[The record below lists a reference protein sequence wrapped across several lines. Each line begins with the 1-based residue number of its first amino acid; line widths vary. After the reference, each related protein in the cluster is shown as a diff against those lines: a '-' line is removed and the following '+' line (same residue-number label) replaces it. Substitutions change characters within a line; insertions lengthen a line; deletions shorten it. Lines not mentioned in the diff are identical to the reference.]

1 MRDYIIRRVLLLI
14 PNLFILATLTFFLA
28 RVLPGD
34 VALGLATVDG
44 NIIDQETVKVI
55 RERLGLNEPL
65 AVQYS
70 RWMLQLLSGDLG
82 HSDVSDLSVATVVAE
97 TAEVTFLLAILSVFI
112 GTVIALP
119 LGILSAMMRGRWPD
133 QVVRSFS
140 AIFLALPNFWVGILL
155 LLALV
160 TWFSWSPP
168 IFQETFLDAPVEQ
181 FQRLILPSVAI
192 GASFAA
198 VATRL
203 TRSTMLE
210 VLNQDYIR
218 TARAKGLFPN
228 RVIVRHALPNAVLP
242 VITLSA
248 LLFAGLLNGAVVLER
263 IFALP
268 GMGVEIVR
276 ATSER
281 DFQLLQG
288 LVLVLGAFVM
298 IWMLLI
304 DLVYVALDKRIQ
316 LE

>member
-1 MRDYIIRRVLLLI
+1 MRDYIIRRVLLLV

-34 VALGLATVDG
+34 VALGLASVDG
-44 NIIDQETVKVI
+44 NIIDQETVQVI

-140 AIFLALPNFWVGILL
+140 AVFLALPNFWVGILL

-228 RVIVRHALPNAVLP
+228 RVIIRHALPNAVLP

>member
-14 PNLFILATLTFFLA
+14 PNLFILATFTFFLA

-34 VALGLATVDG
+34 VALGLVSDQG
-44 NIIDQETVKVI
+44 NIIDVAAVETI
-55 RERLGLNEPL
+55 RDRLGLNDPMP
-65 AVQYS
+65 VQYA
-70 RWMLQLLSGDLG
+70 RWMWHLLRGDLG
-82 HSDVSDLSVATVVAE
+82 HSDVSDESVARVVAE
-97 TAEVTFLLAILSVFI
+97 TAEVTFLLAILSIFI
-112 GTVIALP
+112 GMAIALP
-119 LGILSAMMRGRWPD
+119 LGVLSAMTRGRWPD
-133 QVVRSFS
+133 QIVRTVS
-140 AIFLALPNFWVGILL
+140 AVFLALPNFWVGILL

-181 FQRLILPSVAI
+181 FQRLILPATAI
-192 GASFAA
+192 GTFFAA

-228 RVIVRHALPNAVLP
+228 RVILRHALPNAVLP

-268 GMGVEIVR
+268 GMGVEIIE
-276 ATSER
+276 ATSGR

-288 LVLVLGAFVM
+288 LVLVLGTFVM
-298 IWMLLI
+298 IWMLLV
-304 DLVYVALDKRIQ
+304 DLLYVALDKRIKFD
-316 LE
+316 

>member
-44 NIIDQETVKVI
+44 NIIDQETVQVI

-70 RWMLQLLSGDLG
+70 RWMLQLLSGNLG

-112 GTVIALP
+112 GTVVALP

-228 RVIVRHALPNAVLP
+228 RVIIRHALPNAVLP
-242 VITLSA
+242 IITLSA

-288 LVLVLGAFVM
+288 LVLVLGAIVM
-298 IWMLLI
+298 VWMLLI

>member
-44 NIIDQETVKVI
+44 NIIDQQTVETI
-55 RERLGLNEPL
+55 RERLGLNEPMP
-65 AVQYS
+65 VQYA
-70 RWMLQLLSGDLG
+70 RWMLQLLQGDLG

-112 GTVIALP
+112 GTAIAVP
-119 LGILSAMMRGRWPD
+119 FGILSAMMRGRWPD
-133 QVVRSFS
+133 QAIRSLS
-140 AIFLALPNFWVGILL
+140 AVLLALPNFWVGILL

-268 GMGVEIVR
+268 GMGVEIVT

-298 IWMLLI
+298 VWMLLI
-304 DLVYVALDKRIQ
+304 DLLYVALDKRIQ
-316 LE
+316 LD

>member
-1 MRDYIIRRVLLLI
+1 MRDYIIRRVLLLV

-44 NIIDQETVKVI
+44 NIIDQETIRVI

-70 RWMLQLLSGDLG
+70 RWMLQLLRGDLG

-140 AIFLALPNFWVGILL
+140 AVFLALPNFWVGILL

-228 RVIVRHALPNAVLP
+228 RVIIRHALPNAVLP

-298 IWMLLI
+298 VWMLLI
-304 DLVYVALDKRIQ
+304 DLVYVALDKRIR

>member
-34 VALGLATVDG
+34 VALGLISDQG
-44 NIIDQETVKVI
+44 NVIDYEAVQAI
-55 RERLGLNEPL
+55 RDRLGLNDPL
-65 AVQYS
+65 PVQYA
-70 RWMLQLLSGDLG
+70 RFILQLLGGDLG
-82 HSDVSDLSVATVVAE
+82 RSDVSDQSVATVVAQ
-97 TAEVTFLLAILSVFI
+97 TAEVTFMLAILSVLI
-112 GTVIALP
+112 GAAVAIP

-133 QVVRSFS
+133 QIIRTFS

-168 IFQETFLDAPVEQ
+168 IFQENFLDAPIAQ
-181 FQRLILPSVAI
+181 FQRLILPAIAI
-192 GASFAA
+192 GTSFAA

-228 RVIVRHALPNAVLP
+228 RVILRHALPNALLP
-242 VITLSA
+242 IITLSA

-268 GMGVEIVR
+268 GMGVEIVS

-298 IWMLLI
+298 VWILLI
-304 DLVYVALDKRIQ
+304 DLIYVAVDKRIQ

>member
-34 VALGLATVDG
+34 VALGLVAEDG
-44 NIIDQETVKVI
+44 SVIDQEAVLVI
-55 RERLGLNEPL
+55 RERLGLNDPMP
-65 AVQYS
+65 VQYA
-70 RWMLQLLSGDLG
+70 RWMLQLLQGDLG
-82 HSDVSDLSVATVVAE
+82 KSDVSDLSVVHVVAE
-97 TAEVTFLLAILSVFI
+97 TAEVTFLLAILSVII
-112 GTVIALP
+112 GAAMAIP
-119 LGILSAMMRGRWPD
+119 FGILSAMMRGRWPD
-133 QVVRSFS
+133 QVIRTFS
-140 AIFLALPNFWVGILL
+140 AVFLALPNFWLGILL

-168 IFQETFLDAPVEQ
+168 IFQETFLDAPVKQ
-181 FQRLILPSVAI
+181 FQRLILPAVAI
-192 GASFAA
+192 GTSFAA

-228 RVIVRHALPNAVLP
+228 RVIIRHALPNAVLP
-242 VITLSA
+242 IITLSA

-268 GMGVEIVR
+268 GMGVEIVT

-298 IWMLLI
+298 VWMLLI

>member
-34 VALGLATVDG
+34 VALGLASVDG
-44 NIIDQETVKVI
+44 NIIDQETVQVI

-140 AIFLALPNFWVGILL
+140 AVFLALPNFWVGILL

-298 IWMLLI
+298 VWMLLI

>member
-1 MRDYIIRRVLLLI
+1 MRDYIIRRVLLLV

-34 VALGLATVDG
+34 VALGLVAEDG
-44 NIIDQETVKVI
+44 SIIDQEAVEVI
-55 RERLGLNEPL
+55 RERLGLNDPMP
-65 AVQYS
+65 VQYA
-70 RWMLQLLSGDLG
+70 RWMLQLLQGDLG
-82 HSDVSDLSVATVVAE
+82 KSDVSDISVVQVVTE
-97 TAEVTFLLAILSVFI
+97 TAEVTFLLAILSVII
-112 GTVIALP
+112 GAVMAIP
-119 LGILSAMMRGRWPD
+119 FGILSAMMRGRWPD
-133 QVVRSFS
+133 QVIRTFS
-140 AIFLALPNFWVGILL
+140 AVFLALPNFWLGILL

-181 FQRLILPSVAI
+181 FQRLILPAVAI
-192 GASFAA
+192 GTSFAA

-228 RVIVRHALPNAVLP
+228 RVIIRHALPNAVLP

-268 GMGVEIVR
+268 GMGVEIVT

-298 IWMLLI
+298 VWMLLI
-304 DLVYVALDKRIQ
+304 DLIYVALDKRIQ

>member
-44 NIIDQETVKVI
+44 NIIDQQTVETI
-55 RERLGLNEPL
+55 RERLGLNEPMP
-65 AVQYS
+65 VQYA
-70 RWMLQLLSGDLG
+70 RWMLQLLQGDLG

-112 GTVIALP
+112 GTAIAVP
-119 LGILSAMMRGRWPD
+119 FGILSAMMRGRWPD
-133 QVVRSFS
+133 QAIRSLS
-140 AIFLALPNFWVGILL
+140 AVLLALPNFWVGILL

-228 RVIVRHALPNAVLP
+228 RVIIRHALPNAVLP

-248 LLFAGLLNGAVVLER
+248 LLFVGLLNGAVVLER

-268 GMGVEIVR
+268 GMGVEIVT

-298 IWMLLI
+298 VWMLLI
-304 DLVYVALDKRIQ
+304 DLLYVALDKRIQ
-316 LE
+316 LD

>member
-44 NIIDQETVKVI
+44 NIIDQETVQVI

-140 AIFLALPNFWVGILL
+140 AVFLALPNFWVGILL

-228 RVIVRHALPNAVLP
+228 RVIIRHALPNAVLP

-288 LVLVLGAFVM
+288 LVLVLGAIVM
-298 IWMLLI
+298 VWMLLI

>member
-34 VALGLATVDG
+34 VALGLASVDG
-44 NIIDQETVKVI
+44 NIIDQETVQVI

-112 GTVIALP
+112 GTVVALP

-228 RVIVRHALPNAVLP
+228 RVIIRHALPNAVLP

-288 LVLVLGAFVM
+288 LVLVLGAIVM
-298 IWMLLI
+298 VWMLLI

>member
-1 MRDYIIRRVLLLI
+1 MRDYILRRVLLLI
-14 PNLFILATLTFFLA
+14 PNLIILATLTFFLA

-34 VALGLATVDG
+34 IALGLASDQGSV
-44 NIIDQETVKVI
+44 IDYEAVEVI
-55 RERLGLNEPL
+55 RDRLGLNDPL
-65 AVQYS
+65 PVQYG

-82 HSDVSDLSVATVVAE
+82 RSDISDVSVAE
-97 TAEVTFLLAILSVFI
+97 VVVDTAEVTFMLAILSVLI
-112 GTVIALP
+112 GAAMALP
-119 LGILSAMMRGRWPD
+119 FGILSAMTRGRWPD
-133 QVVRSFS
+133 QIVRSVS
-140 AIFLALPNFWVGILL
+140 AVFLALPNFWVGILL

-181 FQRLILPSVAI
+181 FQRLILPATAI
-192 GASFAA
+192 GTSFAA

-203 TRSTMLE
+203 TRSTLLE

-228 RVIVRHALPNAVLP
+228 RVIIRHALPNAVLP

-268 GMGVEIVR
+268 GMGVEIVS

-288 LVLVLGAFVM
+288 LVMVLGAFVM
-298 IWMLLI
+298 VWMLLV
-304 DLVYVALDKRIQ
+304 DLLYVVLDKRIQ

>member
-1 MRDYIIRRVLLLI
+1 MRNYIIRRVLLLI

-34 VALGLATVDG
+34 IALGLTSDQGNVIDFATV
-44 NIIDQETVKVI
+44 ETI
-55 RERLGLNEPL
+55 RERLGLNDPL
-65 AVQYS
+65 YIQYT
-70 RWMLQLLSGDLG
+70 RWMLQLLQGNLG
-82 HSDVSDLSVATVVAE
+82 ASDVSQQSVINVVIE
-97 TAEVTFLLAILSVFI
+97 TGEVTFLLAFLSILI
-112 GTVIALP
+112 GAGLALP
-119 LGILSAMMRGRWPD
+119 LGVISAMTRGRWPD
-133 QVVRSFS
+133 QFIRAIS
-140 AIFLALPNFWVGILL
+140 AVALALPNFWVGILL

-168 IFQETFLDAPVEQ
+168 IFQKTFIEAPVEQ
-181 FQRLILPSVAI
+181 FQRLILPAIAI
-192 GASFAA
+192 GTFFAA

-218 TARAKGLFPN
+218 TARAKGLYPR
-228 RVIVRHALPNAVLP
+228 RVILRHAVPNAVLP

-248 LLFAGLLNGAVVLER
+248 LLFAGMLNGAVVLER

-268 GMGVEIVR
+268 GMGVEIIE
-276 ATSER
+276 ATTAR

-288 LVLVLGAFVM
+288 LVLVLGAVVM
-298 IWMLLI
+298 VWMLLI
-304 DLVYVALDKRIQ
+304 DLLYVALDKRIQ

>member
-44 NIIDQETVKVI
+44 NIIDQQTVETI
-55 RERLGLNEPL
+55 RERLGLNEPMP
-65 AVQYS
+65 VQYA
-70 RWMLQLLSGDLG
+70 RWMLQLLQGDLG

-112 GTVIALP
+112 GTAIAVP
-119 LGILSAMMRGRWPD
+119 FGILSAMMRGRWPD
-133 QVVRSFS
+133 QAIRSLS
-140 AIFLALPNFWVGILL
+140 AVLLALPNFWVGILL

-228 RVIVRHALPNAVLP
+228 RVTRYPTP
-242 VITLSA
+242 C
-248 LLFAGLLNGAVVLER
+248 F
-263 IFALP
+263 P
-268 GMGVEIVR
+268 
-276 ATSER
+276 
-281 DFQLLQG
+281 
-288 LVLVLGAFVM
+288 
-298 IWMLLI
+298 
-304 DLVYVALDKRIQ
+304 
-316 LE
+316 

>member
-44 NIIDQETVKVI
+44 NIIDQETVQVI

-65 AVQYS
+65 AIQYS
-70 RWMLQLLSGDLG
+70 RWMLQLLSGNLG

-112 GTVIALP
+112 GTVVALP

-228 RVIVRHALPNAVLP
+228 RVIIRHALPNAVLP

-268 GMGVEIVR
+268 GMGVEIVT

-298 IWMLLI
+298 IWILLI
-304 DLVYVALDKRIQ
+304 DLVYVAVDKRIQ

>member
-1 MRDYIIRRVLLLI
+1 
-14 PNLFILATLTFFLA
+14 
-28 RVLPGD
+28 
-34 VALGLATVDG
+34 
-44 NIIDQETVKVI
+44 
-55 RERLGLNEPL
+55 
-65 AVQYS
+65 
-70 RWMLQLLSGDLG
+70 
-82 HSDVSDLSVATVVAE
+82 
-97 TAEVTFLLAILSVFI
+97 
-112 GTVIALP
+112 
-119 LGILSAMMRGRWPD
+119 
-133 QVVRSFS
+133 
-140 AIFLALPNFWVGILL
+140 
-155 LLALV
+155 
-160 TWFSWSPP
+160 
-168 IFQETFLDAPVEQ
+168 
-181 FQRLILPSVAI
+181 
-192 GASFAA
+192 
-198 VATRL
+198 
-203 TRSTMLE
+203 MLE

-268 GMGVEIVR
+268 GMGVEIVT

-298 IWMLLI
+298 VWMLLI

>member
-1 MRDYIIRRVLLLI
+1 MRDYIIRRVLLLV

-34 VALGLATVDG
+34 VALGLASVDG
-44 NIIDQETVKVI
+44 NIIDQETVQVI

-228 RVIVRHALPNAVLP
+228 RVIIRHALPNAVLP

-288 LVLVLGAFVM
+288 LVLVLGAIVM
-298 IWMLLI
+298 VWMLLI

>member
-1 MRDYIIRRVLLLI
+1 MRDYIVRRILLLV

-34 VALGLATVDG
+34 VALGLASDQG
-44 NIIDQETVKVI
+44 NIIDVATVDAI
-55 RERLGLNEPL
+55 RERLGLNDSLP
-65 AVQYS
+65 VQYT
-70 RWMLQLLSGDLG
+70 RWMWQLLQGDLG
-82 HSDVSDLSVATVVAE
+82 HSDVSNQSVARIVGE

-112 GTVIALP
+112 GTVMALP
-119 LGILSAMMRGRWPD
+119 LGVLSAMMRGRWPD
-133 QVVRSFS
+133 QAVRTVS

-168 IFQETFLDAPVEQ
+168 IFQETFLDAPVAQ
-181 FQRLILPSVAI
+181 FQRLILPATAI
-192 GASFAA
+192 GTFFAA

-218 TARAKGLFPN
+218 TARAKGLFPT
-228 RVIVRHALPNAVLP
+228 RVILRHALPNAVLP
-242 VITLSA
+242 IITLSA

-268 GMGVEIVR
+268 GMGVEIIE
-276 ATSER
+276 ATSLR

-298 IWMLLI
+298 IWMLLV
-304 DLVYVALDKRIQ
+304 DLLYVALDKRIQ
-316 LE
+316 FE

>member
-34 VALGLATVDG
+34 VALGLVSDQG
-44 NIIDQETVKVI
+44 NVIDYEAVQQI
-55 RERLGLNEPL
+55 RERLGLNESLP
-65 AVQYS
+65 VQYA
-70 RWMLQLLSGDLG
+70 RFMMQLLRGDLG
-82 HSDVSDLSVATVVAE
+82 HSDVSDQSVATVVAE

-112 GTVIALP
+112 GAVMALP
-119 LGILSAMMRGRWPD
+119 FGILSAMMRGRWPD
-133 QVVRSFS
+133 QVVRTVS
-140 AIFLALPNFWVGILL
+140 AVFLALPNFWVGILL

-168 IFQETFLDAPVEQ
+168 IFQETFLDAPFAQ
-181 FQRLILPSVAI
+181 FQRLILPSIAI
-192 GASFAA
+192 GTSFAA

-228 RVIVRHALPNAVLP
+228 RVIIRHALPNAVLP

-268 GMGVEIVR
+268 GMGVEIVA

-298 IWMLLI
+298 VWMLLI
-304 DLVYVALDKRIQ
+304 DLLYVVLDKRIQ
-316 LE
+316 LD

>member
-34 VALGLATVDG
+34 VALGLASVDG
-44 NIIDQETVKVI
+44 NIIDQETVRVI

-112 GTVIALP
+112 GTVVALP

-140 AIFLALPNFWVGILL
+140 AVFLALPNFWVGILL

-228 RVIVRHALPNAVLP
+228 RVIIRHALPNAVLP

-288 LVLVLGAFVM
+288 LVLVLGAIVM
-298 IWMLLI
+298 VWMLLI